1 MILKHYKF
9 LAVPWFCFS
18 NFRLNCWHIVWP
30 HQLSTGSGPAV
41 EFEENEVG
49 IRPTSQFSP
58 PSETFRS
65 FSDPLHEIKTKI
77 ETKKTTRMSLLAS
90 SDYFAAEC
98 LVSISSGPV
107 LHRPTPVAPTSQ
119 PAPVGLHPGELDG
132 SSEDREVRETLRLEG
147 TNMMTVA
154 GILTD
159 LHSKFRPMSAYSESS
174 NSSCGGESGYTT
186 LSDPTTPTMTPS
198 ATPVP
203 GQQQQHLRGPGG
215 VGPPRS
221 PVKRHQCTF
230 DGCDRVYGKS
240 SHLKAH
246 IRTHTGTQL
255 PLDYI
260 STLWNILAS
269 FIQPHRI
276 PSSLLLF
283 LPTLTTR

>member
-1 MILKHYKF
+1 
-9 LAVPWFCFS
+9 
-18 NFRLNCWHIVWP
+18 
-30 HQLSTGSGPAV
+30 
-41 EFEENEVG
+41 
-49 IRPTSQFSP
+49 
-58 PSETFRS
+58 
-65 FSDPLHEIKTKI
+65 
-77 ETKKTTRMSLLAS
+77 MSLTAS

-107 LHRPTPVAPTSQ
+107 LHRPTPVVPASQ
-119 PAPVGLHPGELDG
+119 PATVGLHPGEPDG

-147 TNMMTVA
+147 ANMMAVA

-159 LHSKFRPMSAYSESS
+159 LHGKFRPMSAYSESS

-203 GQQQQHLRGPGG
+203 GQQQQLRGGGGGG

-246 IRTHTGTQL
+246 IRTHTGME
-255 PLDYI
+255 
-260 STLWNILAS
+260 
-269 FIQPHRI
+269 
-276 PSSLLLF
+276 
-283 LPTLTTR
+283 TTVSIHKQFTCVSNPWL

>member
-1 MILKHYKF
+1 
-9 LAVPWFCFS
+9 
-18 NFRLNCWHIVWP
+18 
-30 HQLSTGSGPAV
+30 
-41 EFEENEVG
+41 
-49 IRPTSQFSP
+49 
-58 PSETFRS
+58 
-65 FSDPLHEIKTKI
+65 
-77 ETKKTTRMSLLAS
+77 MSLTAS

-107 LHRPTPVAPTSQ
+107 LHRPTPVAPASQ
-119 PAPVGLHPGELDG
+119 AATVGLLPGEPDG

-147 TNMMTVA
+147 ANMMAVA

-159 LHSKFRPMSAYSESS
+159 LHGKFRPMSAYSESS

-203 GQQQQHLRGPGG
+203 GQQQLRGGGGGG
-215 VGPPRS
+215 VGAPRS

-246 IRTHTGTQL
+246 IRTHTGMKTTR
-255 PLDYI
+255 YI
-260 STLWNILAS
+260 SGSHVVYITSIANPCI
-269 FIQPHRI
+269 
-276 PSSLLLF
+276 
-283 LPTLTTR
+283 

>member
-1 MILKHYKF
+1 
-9 LAVPWFCFS
+9 
-18 NFRLNCWHIVWP
+18 
-30 HQLSTGSGPAV
+30 
-41 EFEENEVG
+41 
-49 IRPTSQFSP
+49 
-58 PSETFRS
+58 
-65 FSDPLHEIKTKI
+65 
-77 ETKKTTRMSLLAS
+77 MSLTAS

-107 LHRPTPVAPTSQ
+107 LHRPTPVAPASQ
-119 PAPVGLHPGELDG
+119 PATVGLLSGEPDG

-147 TNMMTVA
+147 ANMMAVA

-159 LHSKFRPMSAYSESS
+159 LHGKFRPMSAYSESS

-203 GQQQQHLRGPGG
+203 GQQQLRGGG

-246 IRTHTGTQL
+246 IRTHTGTE
-255 PLDYI
+255 
-260 STLWNILAS
+260 
-269 FIQPHRI
+269 
-276 PSSLLLF
+276 
-283 LPTLTTR
+283 TTRFTSRSYVVFSKLR

>member
-1 MILKHYKF
+1 
-9 LAVPWFCFS
+9 
-18 NFRLNCWHIVWP
+18 
-30 HQLSTGSGPAV
+30 
-41 EFEENEVG
+41 
-49 IRPTSQFSP
+49 
-58 PSETFRS
+58 
-65 FSDPLHEIKTKI
+65 
-77 ETKKTTRMSLLAS
+77 MSLTAS

-107 LHRPTPVAPTSQ
+107 LHRPTPVAPASQ
-119 PAPVGLHPGELDG
+119 PGTAGLLPGEPDG

-147 TNMMTVA
+147 SNMMTVA

-198 ATPVP
+198 ATPIP
-203 GQQQQHLRGPGG
+203 GQQQQIRSAGG
-215 VGPPRS
+215 SGAPRS

-246 IRTHTGTQL
+246 IRTHTGERSRSGSWL
-255 PLDYI
+255 EI
-260 STLWNILAS
+260 IC
-269 FIQPHRI
+269 HRLCFSGHI
-276 PSSLLLF
+276 
-283 LPTLTTR
+283 

>member
-1 MILKHYKF
+1 
-9 LAVPWFCFS
+9 
-18 NFRLNCWHIVWP
+18 
-30 HQLSTGSGPAV
+30 
-41 EFEENEVG
+41 
-49 IRPTSQFSP
+49 
-58 PSETFRS
+58 
-65 FSDPLHEIKTKI
+65 
-77 ETKKTTRMSLLAS
+77 MSLPAS

-107 LHRPTPVAPTSQ
+107 LHRPTPVAPASQ
-119 PAPVGLHPGELDG
+119 PAPMGLLPGEPDG

-203 GQQQQHLRGPGG
+203 GQQQHLQQQHLRGAGG

-246 IRTHTGTQL
+246 IRTHTGERPFPCTWPKCEKKFARSDEL
-255 PLDYI
+255 ARHTRTHTGEKRFLCPLCDKRFMRSDHLI
-260 STLWNILAS
+260 KHARRHPD
-269 FIQPHRI
+269 FQPSMLLRCKVT
-276 PSSLLLF
+276 PTSSRQAAH
-283 LPTLTTR
+283 T

>member
-1 MILKHYKF
+1 
-9 LAVPWFCFS
+9 
-18 NFRLNCWHIVWP
+18 
-30 HQLSTGSGPAV
+30 
-41 EFEENEVG
+41 
-49 IRPTSQFSP
+49 
-58 PSETFRS
+58 
-65 FSDPLHEIKTKI
+65 
-77 ETKKTTRMSLLAS
+77 MSLTLS

-107 LHRPTPVAPTSQ
+107 LHRPTPVAPASQ
-119 PAPVGLHPGELDG
+119 SSAAGLLPGDPDG

-203 GQQQQHLRGPGG
+203 GQQQQPFGGAGG

-246 IRTHTGTQL
+246 IRTHTGERPFPCKWPKCEKKFARSDELARHTRTHTGEKRFQC
-255 PLDYI
+255 PLCDKRFMRSDHLI
-260 STLWNILAS
+260 KHARRHPDFQPWMLGRTKAAPPAS
-269 FIQPHRI
+269 KKAVPN
-276 PSSLLLF
+276 
-283 LPTLTTR
+283 

>member
-1 MILKHYKF
+1 
-9 LAVPWFCFS
+9 
-18 NFRLNCWHIVWP
+18 
-30 HQLSTGSGPAV
+30 
-41 EFEENEVG
+41 
-49 IRPTSQFSP
+49 
-58 PSETFRS
+58 
-65 FSDPLHEIKTKI
+65 
-77 ETKKTTRMSLLAS
+77 MSLPAS

-107 LHRPTPVAPTSQ
+107 LHRPTPVAPASQ
-119 PAPVGLHPGELDG
+119 PAPVGLHPGEPDG

-203 GQQQQHLRGPGG
+203 GQQQHHLQQQHLRGAGG
-215 VGPPRS
+215 VGPSRS

-246 IRTHTGTQL
+246 IRTHTGERPFPCTWPKCEKKFARSDEL
-255 PLDYI
+255 ARHTRTHTGEKRFLCPLCDKRFMRSDHLI
-260 STLWNILAS
+260 KHARRHPD
-269 FIQPHRI
+269 FQP
-276 PSSLLLF
+276 SLLARCKAT
-283 LPTLTTR
+283 PTSSHQPAHT

>member
-1 MILKHYKF
+1 
-9 LAVPWFCFS
+9 
-18 NFRLNCWHIVWP
+18 
-30 HQLSTGSGPAV
+30 
-41 EFEENEVG
+41 
-49 IRPTSQFSP
+49 
-58 PSETFRS
+58 
-65 FSDPLHEIKTKI
+65 
-77 ETKKTTRMSLLAS
+77 MSLTAS

-107 LHRPTPVAPTSQ
+107 LHRPTPVAPASQ
-119 PAPVGLHPGELDG
+119 PTTMGLFPGEADG

-147 TNMMTVA
+147 ANMMVVA

-203 GQQQQHLRGPGG
+203 GQQQQQQHLRGRGG
-215 VGPPRS
+215 GAGAPRS

-246 IRTHTGTQL
+246 IRTHTGTKTTTTVSLHQQFTCCVHTANPSL
-255 PLDYI
+255 FRSPPTYAFVGLDARPYCYC
-260 STLWNILAS
+260 
-269 FIQPHRI
+269 H
-276 PSSLLLF
+276 
-283 LPTLTTR
+283 

>member
-1 MILKHYKF
+1 
-9 LAVPWFCFS
+9 
-18 NFRLNCWHIVWP
+18 
-30 HQLSTGSGPAV
+30 
-41 EFEENEVG
+41 
-49 IRPTSQFSP
+49 
-58 PSETFRS
+58 
-65 FSDPLHEIKTKI
+65 
-77 ETKKTTRMSLLAS
+77 MSLIAS
-90 SDYFAAEC
+90 PDYFAAEC

-107 LHRPTPVAPTSQ
+107 LHRPTPVAPASQ
-119 PAPVGLHPGELDG
+119 PATMGLLPGEPDG

-147 TNMMTVA
+147 ANIMAVA

-159 LHSKFRPMSAYSESS
+159 LHGKFRPMSAYSESS

-203 GQQQQHLRGPGG
+203 AQQQPRGGVAAGGG

-246 IRTHTGTQL
+246 IRTHTGMEAT
-255 PLDYI
+255 
-260 STLWNILAS
+260 
-269 FIQPHRI
+269 
-276 PSSLLLF
+276 SSLS
-283 LPTLTTR
+283 PTSMLYRHVVAAAAAACCRYRDEYGLALALHIL